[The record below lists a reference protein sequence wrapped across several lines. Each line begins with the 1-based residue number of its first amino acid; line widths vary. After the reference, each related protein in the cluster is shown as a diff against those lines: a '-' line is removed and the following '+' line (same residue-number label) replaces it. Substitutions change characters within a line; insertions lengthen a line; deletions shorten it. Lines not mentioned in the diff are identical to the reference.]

1 MVDDVAR
8 ALCEA
13 AGRPLNGEGHACG
26 CCDKN
31 PDGTLTCIYWETFR
45 IEARD
50 AIIAAY
56 KWHKKERRWPSFVQR
71 S

>member
-13 AGRPLNGEGHACG
+13 AGRPHNGEGNACG
-26 CCDKN
+26 CCVK
-31 PDGTLTCIYWETFR
+31 GTCIYWETFR

-56 KWHKKERRWPSFVQR
+56 KWHKKERRWPSFVQGR
-71 S
+71 